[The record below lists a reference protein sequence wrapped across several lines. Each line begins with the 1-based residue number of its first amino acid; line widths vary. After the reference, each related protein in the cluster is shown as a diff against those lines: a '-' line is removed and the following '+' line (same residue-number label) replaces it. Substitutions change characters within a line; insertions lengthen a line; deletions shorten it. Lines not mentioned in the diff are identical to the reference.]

1 MDEKLHSYL
10 PGEPGNSRERIQD
23 LLRENEMTQAELAE
37 KIGMSESALSRYIS
51 GQTDKLSAE
60 SIVAIA
66 KAFGVTTD
74 FLLCLSDIPFTTNY
88 DIARLGLSAK
98 AAEKLLKRKV
108 DPEVVSTLIASRP
121 FALLINQIS
130 QMRNDTYAAGYA
142 YMTSMLHSVND
153 LLTEFAQ
160 TNPEDRRAAKQV
172 IEDIRGLRRAS
183 YSAQLDEIHKT
194 IDLIVEDF
202 RKGSNIY
209 MEATEKLTTDAMQ
222 KITTNLRTQ
231 VNDPTKL
238 RGITPEMMVNAIMPS
253 FEGLELDEEQTEQ
266 LRAAML
272 PLFMRPQDLAKQMET
287 QENAGGE

>member
-1 MDEKLHSYL
+1 MEEKLHTYL

-142 YMTSMLHSVND
+142 YMTSLLNSVND

-172 IEDIRGLRRAS
+172 IEDIRGLRRAT
-183 YSAQLDEIHKT
+183 YSVQLDEIHKT

-202 RKGSNIY
+202 RKGSNTYI
-209 MEATEKLTTDAMQ
+209 EATEKLTTEAMQ
-222 KITTNLRTQ
+222 KITSNLRTQ

-253 FEGLELDEEQTEQ
+253 FEGLELDEEQIER
-266 LRAAML
+266 LRTALL
-272 PLFMRPQDLAKQMET
+272 PLFTRPKDLAEQMKT
-287 QENAGGE
+287 QDTAGDE